1 LNATGVSCRARQFR
15 CAKELSCSS
24 KASSGGSYAAEFCEV
39 DLKRPGRVDVKIPLF
54 PTSTKREGFDLLRKL
69 LKKRSVELPA
79 DSFAALERYVP
90 LLLTPG
96 AAEALAVKI
105 YRLVRTSNLKLDEVM
120 LSSLREYLSP
130 VAFDVMQFQI
140 NLAVAEA
147 SDLEFVPA
155 PFLPAAKP
163 TL

>member
-1 LNATGVSCRARQFR
+1 M
-15 CAKELSCSS
+15 S
-24 KASSGGSYAAEFCEV
+24 KFHC
-39 DLKRPGRVDVKIPLF
+39 
-54 PTSTKREGFDLLRKL
+54 FDLLRML
-69 LKKRSVELPA
+69 LKKRSIELPA
-79 DSFAALERYVP
+79 DSFVALERYVP

-96 AAEALAVKI
+96 AAEALTVKI

-120 LSSLREYLSP
+120 LSSLREYQNP
-130 VAFDVMQFQI
+130 VAYDVMQFQI

-155 PFLPAAKP
+155 LFLPAAKP